1 MMKRIFILF
10 SFALL
15 VAGGAFAQAM
25 SDDEVVAYVKSGLA
39 QGKQKKTIYNELM
52 VKGVS
57 TTQLQRIKDKYEQQ
71 QSNAVANKG
80 NNNVDTQRVNPEQ
93 AEDKAPAQSNDLNVD
108 GPEGGI
114 KVFGRDIF
122 RTANLTF
129 EPSMNIATPVNYR
142 LGPGDQ
148 LQIEVW
154 GASEANIT
162 QKVTPDGYI
171 SIPNVGPINVNG
183 LTVQAASNRIKAKL
197 SQIYSGMASSNVNL
211 STNVKVSLGQIRT
224 IQVNIMGEV
233 ARPGT
238 YALSSFSTVFH
249 ALYKAGGMSR
259 MGSLRNIKVVRG
271 GRTVATVDV
280 YDYIINGRSHSDIRL
295 QEGDVILASPY
306 EALVLIKGKVKR
318 PMYYEMKSSESIRTL
333 IGFAGGFSNDAYRGS
348 VTVDRNN
355 SKERTVATVDD
366 MNFGVFK
373 VKDGDVVSVGEILD
387 RYDNRIE
394 VKGAVYRPGYYEL
407 GKDIQTVRDLIQRA
421 DGLLEYAFTNRAV
434 LHRENDDK
442 TLEVIALNVKAILDG
457 TEPDVTLQKNDVLFI
472 PSKYDL
478 ESKGTLEI
486 RGEVYNPNIFPF
498 AANTKLE
505 DLIIM
510 AGGLTESASTVRVD
524 VTRRIID
531 KKGTKKQKEIAK
543 TYTFGVKE
551 GFVVEGDPGFVL
563 EPYDQVFVRRS
574 PGYSEKINVSVA
586 GEVEFEGDYAL
597 NVRNERLSDVIE
609 KAGGL
614 TEFAYIDG
622 ARLERQMTPEEYKQ
636 AQELMAMVKSNNQ
649 ISGNDSIVVPTVSRT
664 YSVGINLKEIM
675 ENPHSAID
683 PVLQEGDLIVVP
695 QYMNTVSVSGS
706 VRKPNSV
713 VYDPKMKLKD
723 YINEAGGYAERARK
737 SGTFILYPNGHIKEL
752 GKKAKAKDIVGGSK
766 IIVPQK
772 GRSQWNLATS
782 LSTVT
787 TSVSMLAVIASLI
800 NAMK

>member
-57 TTQLQRIKDKYEQQ
+57 TTQMQRIKDKYEQQ
-71 QSNAVANKG
+71 KENAVANKG

-683 PVLQEGDLIVVP
+683 PVLQEGDVIVVP

-772 GRSQWNLATS
+772 GRSQWNLGTT

>member
-1 MMKRIFILF
+1 MKRIWILF
-10 SFALL
+10 FFALL
-15 VAGGAFAQAM
+15 AAGGANAQAM
-25 SDDEVVAYVKSGLA
+25 SDDEVISYVKNA
-39 QGKQKKTIYNELM
+39 VNQGKSQQTIYKE
-52 VKGVS
+52 VVARGVS
-57 TTQLQRIKDKYEQQ
+57 TSQLQRIKDKYEQQ
-71 QSNAVANKG
+71 KENAVVKKSNK
-80 NNNVDTQRVNPEQ
+80 NVDTQRVNPEQ
-93 AEDKAPAQSNDLNVD
+93 AEDKAPAQSNDMTID

-142 LGPGDQ
+142 LGPGDE

-154 GASEANIT
+154 GASETNIT
-162 QKVTPDGYI
+162 QKVSPDGYI
-171 SIPNVGPINVNG
+171 SIPNVGPVNVNG
-183 LTVQAASNRIKAKL
+183 LTVQAATNRIKAKL
-197 SQIYSGMASSNVNL
+197 SQIYSGLASSNVNL
-211 STNVKVSLGQIRT
+211 STHVKVSLGQIRT

-249 ALYKAGGMSR
+249 ALYKAGGMSK

-306 EALVLIKGKVKR
+306 DALVLIKGKVKR

-333 IGFAGGFSNDAYRGS
+333 IGFAGGFSNDAYRGA

-355 SKERTVATVDD
+355 TKERTVATVDD
-366 MNFGVFK
+366 MNYGVFK

-407 GKDIQTVRDLIQRA
+407 GKDIQTVKDLIEKA

-442 TLEVIALNVKAILDG
+442 TLEVISLNVKAIIDG
-457 TEPDVTLQKNDVLFI
+457 TEADVTLRKNDVLFI

-478 ESKGTLEI
+478 EQKGTLEI
-486 RGEVYNPNIFPF
+486 RGEVYKPNVFPY

-531 KKGTKKQKEIAK
+531 RKGTKKQKEIAQ
-543 TYTFGVKE
+543 TFSFGVKD
-551 GFVVEGDPGFVL
+551 GFVVEGEPGFVL

-574 PGYSEKINVSVA
+574 PGYSEKVNVTVS
-586 GEVEFEGDYAL
+586 GEVEFEGDYSL
-597 NVRNERLSDVIE
+597 NVRNERLSDVLE

-614 TEFAYIDG
+614 TEFAYIEG

-636 AQELMAMVKSNNQ
+636 AQELMDMVASNNK
-649 ISGNDSIVVPTVSRT
+649 ISGNDSIVVPQVSRT
-664 YSVGINLKEIM
+664 YPVGIDLKEILA
-675 ENPHSAID
+675 NPHSAID
-683 PVLQEGDLIVVP
+683 PVLQDGDVIVIP
-695 QYMNTVSVSGS
+695 QYMTTVSVSGS

-723 YINEAGGYAERARK
+723 YISEAGGYAERARK

-752 GKKAKAKDIVGGSK
+752 GRNASAKDIMGGSK

-772 GRSQWNLATS
+772 GRSQWNLGTT

>member
-1 MMKRIFILF
+1 MKRIWILF
-10 SFALL
+10 FFALL
-15 VAGGAFAQAM
+15 AAGGANAQAM
-25 SDDEVVAYVKSGLA
+25 SDDEVISYVKNA
-39 QGKQKKTIYNELM
+39 VNQGKSQQTIYKE
-52 VKGVS
+52 VVARGVS
-57 TTQLQRIKDKYEQQ
+57 TSQLQRIKDKYEQQ
-71 QSNAVANKG
+71 KENAVVKKSNK
-80 NNNVDTQRVNPEQ
+80 NVDTQRVNPEQ
-93 AEDKAPAQSNDLNVD
+93 AEDKAPAQSNDMTVD

-142 LGPGDQ
+142 LGPGDE

-154 GASEANIT
+154 GASETNIT
-162 QKVTPDGYI
+162 QKVSPDGYI
-171 SIPNVGPINVNG
+171 SIPNVGPVNVNG
-183 LTVQAASNRIKAKL
+183 LTVQAATNRIKAKL
-197 SQIYSGMASSNVNL
+197 SQIYSGLASSNVNL
-211 STNVKVSLGQIRT
+211 STHVKVSLGQIRT

-249 ALYKAGGMSR
+249 ALYKAGGMSK

-306 EALVLIKGKVKR
+306 DALVLIKGKVKR

-333 IGFAGGFSNDAYRGS
+333 IGFAGGFSNDAYRGA

-355 SKERTVATVDD
+355 TKERTVATVDD
-366 MNFGVFK
+366 MNYGVFK

-407 GKDIQTVRDLIQRA
+407 GKDIQTVKDLIEKA

-442 TLEVIALNVKAILDG
+442 TLEVISLNVKAIIDG
-457 TEPDVTLQKNDVLFI
+457 TEADVTLHKNDVLFI

-478 ESKGTLEI
+478 EQKGTLEI
-486 RGEVYNPNIFPF
+486 RGEVYKPNVFPY

-531 KKGTKKQKEIAK
+531 RKGTKKQKEIAQ
-543 TYTFGVKE
+543 TFSFGVKD
-551 GFVVEGDPGFVL
+551 GFVVEGEPGFVL

-574 PGYSEKINVSVA
+574 PGYSEKVNVTVS
-586 GEVEFEGDYAL
+586 GEVEFEGDYSL
-597 NVRNERLSDVIE
+597 NVRNERLSDVLE

-614 TEFAYIDG
+614 TEFAYIEG

-636 AQELMAMVKSNNQ
+636 AQELMDMVASNNKV
-649 ISGNDSIVVPTVSRT
+649 SGNDSIVVPQVSRT
-664 YSVGINLKEIM
+664 YPVGIDLKEILA
-675 ENPHSAID
+675 NPHSAID
-683 PVLQEGDLIVVP
+683 PVLQDGDVIVIP
-695 QYMNTVSVSGS
+695 QYMTTVSVSGS

-723 YINEAGGYAERARK
+723 YISEAGGYAERARK

-752 GKKAKAKDIVGGSK
+752 GRNASAKDIMGGSK
-766 IIVPQK
+766 IVVPQK
-772 GRSQWNLATS
+772 GRSQWNLGTT
-782 LSTVT
+782 LSTIT
-787 TSVSMLAVIASLI
+787 TSVSMLAVIATLI

>member
-1 MMKRIFILF
+1 MKKIWILF
-10 SFALL
+10 FFALL
-15 VAGGAFAQAM
+15 AAGGANAQAM
-25 SDDEVVAYVKSGLA
+25 SDDEVISYVKNA
-39 QGKQKKTIYNELM
+39 VNQGKSQQTIYKEL
-52 VKGVS
+52 VARGVS
-57 TTQLQRIKDKYEQQ
+57 TSQLQRIKDKYEQQ
-71 QSNAVANKG
+71 KANAVARRG
-80 NNNVDTQRVNPEQ
+80 NDSVDTQRVNTELDEVRTKQNDYPRIEDEQ
-93 AEDKAPAQSNDLNVD
+93 DS
-108 GPEGGI
+108 I

-122 RTANLTF
+122 RNANLTF

-171 SIPNVGPINVNG
+171 SIPDVGPVNVNG
-183 LTVQAASNRIKAKL
+183 LTVQAATNRIKAKL

-211 STNVKVSLGQIRT
+211 STHVKVSLGQIRT

-249 ALYKAGGMSR
+249 ALYKAGGISR
-259 MGSLRNIKVVRG
+259 LGSLRNIKVVRG
-271 GRTVATVDV
+271 SRTVATVDV

-306 EALVLIKGKVKR
+306 EALVKIEGKVKR
-318 PMYYEMKSSESIRTL
+318 PMYYEMKSSESVRTL
-333 IGFAGGFSNDAYRGS
+333 IGYAGGFANDAYRGA
-348 VTVDRNN
+348 VTVNRTNT
-355 SKERTVATVDD
+355 KERTVATVDD
-366 MNFGVFK
+366 MNYGVFK

-407 GKDIQTVRDLIQRA
+407 GKDIQTVKDLIEKA

-442 TLEVIALNVKAILDG
+442 TLEVISLNVKAIIDG
-457 TEPDVTLQKNDVLFI
+457 TEADVTLHKNDVLFI

-478 ESKGTLEI
+478 EQKGTLEI
-486 RGEVYNPNIFPF
+486 RGEVYNPNVFPY

-531 KKGTKKQKEIAK
+531 RKGTKKQKEIAQ
-543 TYTFGVKE
+543 TFSFGVKE
-551 GFVVEGDPGFVL
+551 GFVVEGEPGFVL

-574 PGYSEKINVSVA
+574 PGYSEKVNVTVS
-586 GEVEFEGDYAL
+586 GEVEFEGDYSL
-597 NVRNERLSDVIE
+597 NVRNERLSDVIK

-614 TEFAYIDG
+614 TDFAYIDG

-636 AQELMAMVKSNNQ
+636 AQELMAMVVSNNN
-649 ISGNDSIVVPTVSRT
+649 ISGNDSIVVPEVSTT
-664 YSVGINLKEIM
+664 YPVGIDLKEIM
-675 ENPHSAID
+675 ANPHSAID
-683 PVLQEGDLIVVP
+683 PVLQDGDVIVIP
-695 QYMNTVSVSGS
+695 QYMTTVSVSGS

-723 YINEAGGYAERARK
+723 YISEAGGYAERARK

-752 GKKAKAKDIVGGSK
+752 GRNASAKDIMGGSK
-766 IIVPQK
+766 IVVPQK
-772 GRSQWNLATS
+772 GRSQWNLGTT
-782 LSTVT
+782 LSTIT

-800 NAMK
+800 NTMK

>member
-1 MMKRIFILF
+1 MMKKIWILF
-10 SFALL
+10 FFALL
-15 VAGGAFAQAM
+15 AAGGANAQAM
-25 SDDEVVAYVKSGLA
+25 SDDEVISYVKNA
-39 QGKQKKTIYNELM
+39 VNQGKSQQTIYKEL
-52 VKGVS
+52 VARGVS
-57 TTQLQRIKDKYEQQ
+57 TSQLQRIKDKYEQQ
-71 QSNAVANKG
+71 KANAVARRG
-80 NNNVDTQRVNPEQ
+80 NDSVDTQRVNTELDEVRTKQNDYPRIEDEQ
-93 AEDKAPAQSNDLNVD
+93 DS
-108 GPEGGI
+108 I

-122 RTANLTF
+122 RNANLTF

-171 SIPNVGPINVNG
+171 SIPDVGPVNVNG
-183 LTVQAASNRIKAKL
+183 LTVQAATNRIKAKL

-211 STNVKVSLGQIRT
+211 STHVKVSLGQIRT

-249 ALYKAGGMSR
+249 ALYKAGGISR
-259 MGSLRNIKVVRG
+259 LGSLRNIKVVRG
-271 GRTVATVDV
+271 SRTVATVDV

-306 EALVLIKGKVKR
+306 EALVKIEGKVKR
-318 PMYYEMKSSESIRTL
+318 PMYYEMKSSESVRTL
-333 IGFAGGFSNDAYRGS
+333 IGYAGGFANDAYRGA
-348 VTVDRNN
+348 VTVNRTNT
-355 SKERTVATVDD
+355 KERTVATVDD
-366 MNFGVFK
+366 MNYGVFK

-407 GKDIQTVRDLIQRA
+407 GKDIQTVKDLIEKA

-442 TLEVIALNVKAILDG
+442 TLEVISLNVKAIIDG
-457 TEPDVTLQKNDVLFI
+457 TEADVTLHKNDVLFI

-478 ESKGTLEI
+478 EQKGTLEI
-486 RGEVYNPNIFPF
+486 RGEVYNPNVFPY

-531 KKGTKKQKEIAK
+531 RKGTKKQKEIAQ
-543 TYTFGVKE
+543 TFSFGVKE
-551 GFVVEGDPGFVL
+551 GFVVEGEPGFVL

-574 PGYSEKINVSVA
+574 PGYSEKVNVTVS
-586 GEVEFEGDYAL
+586 GEVEFEGDYSL
-597 NVRNERLSDVIE
+597 NVRNERLSDVIK

-614 TEFAYIDG
+614 TDFAYIDG

-636 AQELMAMVKSNNQ
+636 AQELMAMVVSNNN
-649 ISGNDSIVVPTVSRT
+649 ISGNDSIVVPEVSTT
-664 YSVGINLKEIM
+664 YPVGIDLKEIM
-675 ENPHSAID
+675 ANPHSAID
-683 PVLQEGDLIVVP
+683 PVLQDGDVIVIP
-695 QYMNTVSVSGS
+695 QYMTTVSVSGS

-723 YINEAGGYAERARK
+723 YISEAGGYAERARK

-752 GKKAKAKDIVGGSK
+752 GRNASAKDIMGGSK
-766 IIVPQK
+766 IVVPQK
-772 GRSQWNLATS
+772 GRSQWNLGTT
-782 LSTVT
+782 LSTIT

-800 NAMK
+800 NTMK

>member
-1 MMKRIFILF
+1 MKRIWILF
-10 SFALL
+10 FFALL
-15 VAGGAFAQAM
+15 AAGGANAQAM
-25 SDDEVVAYVKSGLA
+25 SDDEVISYVKNA
-39 QGKQKKTIYNELM
+39 VNQGKSQQTIYKE
-52 VKGVS
+52 VVARGVS
-57 TTQLQRIKDKYEQQ
+57 TSQLQRIKDKYEQQ
-71 QSNAVANKG
+71 KENAVVKKSNK
-80 NNNVDTQRVNPEQ
+80 NVDTQRVNPEQ
-93 AEDKAPAQSNDLNVD
+93 AEDKAPAQSNDMTVD

-142 LGPGDQ
+142 LGPGDE

-154 GASEANIT
+154 GASETNIT
-162 QKVTPDGYI
+162 QKVSPDGYI
-171 SIPNVGPINVNG
+171 SIPNVGPVNVNG
-183 LTVQAASNRIKAKL
+183 LTVQAATNRIKAKL
-197 SQIYSGMASSNVNL
+197 SQIYSGLASSNVNL
-211 STNVKVSLGQIRT
+211 STHVKVSLGQIRT

-249 ALYKAGGMSR
+249 ALYKAGGMSK

-306 EALVLIKGKVKR
+306 DALVLIKGKVKR

-333 IGFAGGFSNDAYRGS
+333 IGFAGGFSNDAYRGA

-355 SKERTVATVDD
+355 TKERTVATVDD
-366 MNFGVFK
+366 MNYGVFK

-407 GKDIQTVRDLIQRA
+407 GKDIQTVKDLIEKA

-442 TLEVIALNVKAILDG
+442 TLEVISLNVKAIIDG
-457 TEPDVTLQKNDVLFI
+457 TEADVTLHKNDVLFI

-478 ESKGTLEI
+478 EQKGTLEI
-486 RGEVYNPNIFPF
+486 RGEVYKPNVFPY

-531 KKGTKKQKEIAK
+531 RKGTKKQKEIAQ
-543 TYTFGVKE
+543 TFSFGVKD
-551 GFVVEGDPGFVL
+551 GFVVEGEPGFVL

-574 PGYSEKINVSVA
+574 PGYSEKVNVTVS
-586 GEVEFEGDYAL
+586 GEVEFEGDYSL
-597 NVRNERLSDVIE
+597 NVRNERLSDVLE

-614 TEFAYIDG
+614 TEFAYIEG

-636 AQELMAMVKSNNQ
+636 AQELMDMVASNNK
-649 ISGNDSIVVPTVSRT
+649 ISGNDSIVVPQVSRT
-664 YSVGINLKEIM
+664 YPVGIDLKEIM
-675 ENPHSAID
+675 ANPHSAID
-683 PVLQEGDLIVVP
+683 PVLQDGDVIVIP
-695 QYMNTVSVSGS
+695 QYMTTVSVSGS

-723 YINEAGGYAERARK
+723 YISEAGGYAERARK

-752 GKKAKAKDIVGGSK
+752 GRNASAKDIMGGSK

-772 GRSQWNLATS
+772 GRSQWNLGTT
-782 LSTVT
+782 LSTIT
-787 TSVSMLAVIASLI
+787 TSVSMLAVIATLI

>member
-1 MMKRIFILF
+1 MKRIWILF
-10 SFALL
+10 FFALL
-15 VAGGAFAQAM
+15 AAGGANAQAM
-25 SDDEVVAYVKSGLA
+25 SDDEVISYVKNA
-39 QGKQKKTIYNELM
+39 VNQGKSQQTIYKE
-52 VKGVS
+52 VVARGVS
-57 TTQLQRIKDKYEQQ
+57 TSQLQRIKDKYEQQ
-71 QSNAVANKG
+71 KENAVVKKSNK
-80 NNNVDTQRVNPEQ
+80 NVDTQRVNPEQ
-93 AEDKAPAQSNDLNVD
+93 AEDKAPAQSNDMTVD

-142 LGPGDQ
+142 LGPGDE

-154 GASEANIT
+154 GASETNIT
-162 QKVTPDGYI
+162 QKVSPDGYI
-171 SIPNVGPINVNG
+171 SIPNVGPVNVNG
-183 LTVQAASNRIKAKL
+183 LTVQAATNRIKAKL
-197 SQIYSGMASSNVNL
+197 SQIYSGLASSNVNL
-211 STNVKVSLGQIRT
+211 STHVKVSLGQIRT

-249 ALYKAGGMSR
+249 ALYKAGGMSK

-306 EALVLIKGKVKR
+306 DALVLIKGKVKR

-333 IGFAGGFSNDAYRGS
+333 IGFAGGFSNDAYRGA

-355 SKERTVATVDD
+355 TKERTVATVDD
-366 MNFGVFK
+366 MNYGVFK

-407 GKDIQTVRDLIQRA
+407 GKDIQTVKDLIEKA

-442 TLEVIALNVKAILDG
+442 TLEVISLNVKAIIDG
-457 TEPDVTLQKNDVLFI
+457 TEADVTLHKNDVLFI

-478 ESKGTLEI
+478 EQKGTLEI
-486 RGEVYNPNIFPF
+486 RGEVYNPNVFPY

-531 KKGTKKQKEIAK
+531 RKGTKKQKEIAQ
-543 TYTFGVKE
+543 TFSFGVKE
-551 GFVVEGDPGFVL
+551 GFVVEGEPGFVL

-574 PGYSEKINVSVA
+574 PGYAEKVNVTVS
-586 GEVEFEGDYAL
+586 GEVEFEGDYSL
-597 NVRNERLSDVIE
+597 NVRNERLSDVLE

-614 TEFAYIDG
+614 TEFAYIEG

-636 AQELMAMVKSNNQ
+636 AQELMDMVASNNK
-649 ISGNDSIVVPTVSRT
+649 ISGNDSIVVPQVSRT
-664 YSVGINLKEIM
+664 YPVGIDLKEILA
-675 ENPHSAID
+675 NPHSAID
-683 PVLQEGDLIVVP
+683 PVLQDGDVIVIP
-695 QYMNTVSVSGS
+695 QYMTTVSVSGS

-723 YINEAGGYAERARK
+723 YISEAGGYAERARK

-752 GKKAKAKDIVGGSK
+752 GRNASAKDIMGGSK

-772 GRSQWNLATS
+772 GRSQWNLATTLTS
-782 LSTVT
+782 VT
-787 TSVSMLAVIASLI
+787 TSVSMLAVIATLI

>member
-683 PVLQEGDLIVVP
+683 PVLQEGDVIVVP

-706 VRKPNSV
+706 VREPNSV

-752 GKKAKAKDIVGGSK
+752 GRNAKAKDIVGGSK

-772 GRSQWNLATS
+772 GRSQWNLGTT

>member
-609 KAGGL
+609 TAGGL
-614 TEFAYIDG
+614 TEFAYLDG

-683 PVLQEGDLIVVP
+683 PVLQEGDVIVVP

-752 GKKAKAKDIVGGSK
+752 GRNAKAKDIVGGSK

>member
-1 MMKRIFILF
+1 MKRIWILF
-10 SFALL
+10 FFALL
-15 VAGGAFAQAM
+15 AAGGANAQAM
-25 SDDEVVAYVKSGLA
+25 SDDEVISYVKNA
-39 QGKQKKTIYNELM
+39 VNQGKSQQTIYKE
-52 VKGVS
+52 VVARGVS
-57 TTQLQRIKDKYEQQ
+57 TSQLQRIKDKYEQQ
-71 QSNAVANKG
+71 KENAVVKKSNK
-80 NNNVDTQRVNPEQ
+80 NVDTQRVNPEQ
-93 AEDKAPAQSNDLNVD
+93 AEDKAPAQSNDMTVD

-142 LGPGDQ
+142 LGPGDE

-154 GASEANIT
+154 GASETNIT
-162 QKVTPDGYI
+162 QKVSPDGYI
-171 SIPNVGPINVNG
+171 SIPNVGPVNVNG
-183 LTVQAASNRIKAKL
+183 LTVQAATNRIKAKL
-197 SQIYSGMASSNVNL
+197 SQIYSGLASSNVNL
-211 STNVKVSLGQIRT
+211 STHVKVSLGQIRT

-249 ALYKAGGMSR
+249 ALYKAGGMSK

-306 EALVLIKGKVKR
+306 DALVLIKGKVKR

-333 IGFAGGFSNDAYRGS
+333 IGFAGGFSNDAYRGA

-355 SKERTVATVDD
+355 TKERTVATVDD
-366 MNFGVFK
+366 MNYGVFK

-407 GKDIQTVRDLIQRA
+407 GKDIQTVKDLIEKA

-442 TLEVIALNVKAILDG
+442 TLEVISLNVKAIIDG
-457 TEPDVTLQKNDVLFI
+457 TEADVTLRKNDVLFI

-478 ESKGTLEI
+478 EQKGTLEI
-486 RGEVYNPNIFPF
+486 RGEVYKPNVFPY

-531 KKGTKKQKEIAK
+531 RKGTKKQKEIAQ
-543 TYTFGVKE
+543 TFSFGVKD
-551 GFVVEGDPGFVL
+551 GFVVEGEPGFVL

-574 PGYSEKINVSVA
+574 PGYSEKVNVTVS
-586 GEVEFEGDYAL
+586 GEVEFEGDYSL
-597 NVRNERLSDVIE
+597 NVRNERLSDVLE

-614 TEFAYIDG
+614 TEFAYIEG
-622 ARLERQMTPEEYKQ
+622 ARLERLMTPEEYKQ
-636 AQELMAMVKSNNQ
+636 AQELMDMVASNNK
-649 ISGNDSIVVPTVSRT
+649 ISGNDSIVVPQVSRT
-664 YSVGINLKEIM
+664 YPVGIDLKEILA
-675 ENPHSAID
+675 NPHSAID
-683 PVLQEGDLIVVP
+683 PVLQDGDVIVIP
-695 QYMNTVSVSGS
+695 QYMTTVSVSGS

-723 YINEAGGYAERARK
+723 YISEAGGYAERARK

-752 GKKAKAKDIVGGSK
+752 GRNASAKDIMGGSK

-772 GRSQWNLATS
+772 GRSQWNLGTT

>member
-1 MMKRIFILF
+1 MMKRIWILF
-10 SFALL
+10 FFALL
-15 VAGGAFAQAM
+15 AAGGANAQAM
-25 SDDEVVAYVKSGLA
+25 SDDEVISYVKNA
-39 QGKQKKTIYNELM
+39 VNQGKSQQTIYKE
-52 VKGVS
+52 VVARGVS
-57 TTQLQRIKDKYEQQ
+57 TSQLQRIKDKYEQQ
-71 QSNAVANKG
+71 KENAVANKT
-80 NNNVDTQRVNPEQ
+80 NKDVDTQRVNPEQ
-93 AEDKAPAQSNDLNVD
+93 AEDKAPAQSNDMTVD

-154 GASEANIT
+154 GASETNIT
-162 QKVTPDGYI
+162 QKVSPDGYI
-171 SIPNVGPINVNG
+171 SIPNVGPVNVNG
-183 LTVQAASNRIKAKL
+183 LTVQAATNRIKAKL
-197 SQIYSGMASSNVNL
+197 SQIYSGLASSNVNL
-211 STNVKVSLGQIRT
+211 STHVKVSLGQIRT

-249 ALYKAGGMSR
+249 ALYKAGGMSK

-306 EALVLIKGKVKR
+306 DALVLIKGKVKR

-333 IGFAGGFSNDAYRGS
+333 IGFAGGFSNDAYRGA

-355 SKERTVATVDD
+355 TKERTVATVDD
-366 MNFGVFK
+366 MNYGVFK

-407 GKDIQTVRDLIQRA
+407 GKDIQTVKDLIEKA

-442 TLEVIALNVKAILDG
+442 TLEVISLNVKAIIDG
-457 TEPDVTLQKNDVLFI
+457 TEADVTLRKNDVLFI

-478 ESKGTLEI
+478 EQKGTLEI
-486 RGEVYNPNIFPF
+486 RGEVYNPNVFPY

-531 KKGTKKQKEIAK
+531 RKGTKKQKEIAQ
-543 TYTFGVKE
+543 TFSFGVKD
-551 GFVVEGDPGFVL
+551 GFVVEGEPGFVL

-574 PGYSEKINVSVA
+574 PGYSEKVNVTVS
-586 GEVEFEGDYAL
+586 GEVEFEGDYSL
-597 NVRNERLSDVIE
+597 NVRNERLSDVLE

-614 TEFAYIDG
+614 TEFAYIEG

-636 AQELMAMVKSNNQ
+636 AQELMDMVASNNKV
-649 ISGNDSIVVPTVSRT
+649 SGNDSIVVPQVSRT
-664 YSVGINLKEIM
+664 YPVGIDLKEILA
-675 ENPHSAID
+675 NPHSAID
-683 PVLQEGDLIVVP
+683 PVLQDGDVIVIP
-695 QYMNTVSVSGS
+695 QYMTTVSVSGS

-723 YINEAGGYAERARK
+723 YISEAGGYAERARK

-752 GKKAKAKDIVGGSK
+752 GRNASAKDIMGGSK

-772 GRSQWNLATS
+772 GRSQWNLGTT
-782 LSTVT
+782 LSTIT

-800 NAMK
+800 NTMK

>member
-1 MMKRIFILF
+1 MKRIWILF
-10 SFALL
+10 FFALL
-15 VAGGAFAQAM
+15 AAGGANAQAM
-25 SDDEVVAYVKSGLA
+25 SDDEVISYVKNA
-39 QGKQKKTIYNELM
+39 VNQGKSQQTIYKEL
-52 VKGVS
+52 VARGVS
-57 TTQLQRIKDKYEQQ
+57 TSQLQRIKDKYEQQ
-71 QSNAVANKG
+71 KENAVVKKSNK
-80 NNNVDTQRVNPEQ
+80 NVDTQRVNPEQ
-93 AEDKAPAQSNDLNVD
+93 AEDKAPAQSNDMTVD

-142 LGPGDQ
+142 LGPGDE

-154 GASEANIT
+154 GASETNIT
-162 QKVTPDGYI
+162 QKVSPDGYI
-171 SIPNVGPINVNG
+171 SIPNVGPVNVNG
-183 LTVQAASNRIKAKL
+183 LTVQAATNRIKAKL
-197 SQIYSGMASSNVNL
+197 SQIYSGLASSNVNL
-211 STNVKVSLGQIRT
+211 STHVKVSLGQIRT

-249 ALYKAGGMSR
+249 ALYKAGGMSK

-306 EALVLIKGKVKR
+306 DALVLIKGKVKR

-333 IGFAGGFSNDAYRGS
+333 IGFAGGFSNDAYRGA

-355 SKERTVATVDD
+355 TKERTVATVDD
-366 MNFGVFK
+366 MNYGVFK

-407 GKDIQTVRDLIQRA
+407 GKDIQTVKDLIEKA

-442 TLEVIALNVKAILDG
+442 TLEVISLNVKAIIDG
-457 TEPDVTLQKNDVLFI
+457 TEADVTLHKNDVLFI

-478 ESKGTLEI
+478 EQKGTLEI
-486 RGEVYNPNIFPF
+486 RGEVYKPNVFPY

-531 KKGTKKQKEIAK
+531 RKGTKKQKEIAQ
-543 TYTFGVKE
+543 TFSFGVKD
-551 GFVVEGDPGFVL
+551 GFVVEGEPGFVL

-574 PGYSEKINVSVA
+574 PGYSEKVNVTVS
-586 GEVEFEGDYAL
+586 GEVEFEGDYSL
-597 NVRNERLSDVIE
+597 NVRNERLSDVLE

-614 TEFAYIDG
+614 TEFAYIEG

-636 AQELMAMVKSNNQ
+636 AQELMDMVASNNKV
-649 ISGNDSIVVPTVSRT
+649 SGNDSIVVPQVSRT
-664 YSVGINLKEIM
+664 YPVGIDLKEIM
-675 ENPHSAID
+675 ANPHSAID
-683 PVLQEGDLIVVP
+683 PVLQDGDVIVIP
-695 QYMNTVSVSGS
+695 QYMTTVSVSGS

-723 YINEAGGYAERARK
+723 YISEAGGYAERARK

-752 GKKAKAKDIVGGSK
+752 GRNASAKDIMGGSK

-772 GRSQWNLATS
+772 GRSQWNLGTT
-782 LSTVT
+782 LSTIT

-800 NAMK
+800 NTMK

>member
-1 MMKRIFILF
+1 MKRIWILLF
-10 SFALL
+10 YALL
-15 VAGGAFAQAM
+15 AASGANAQAM
-25 SDDEVVAYVKSGLA
+25 SDDEVMNYVKSGVK
-39 QGKQKKTIYNELM
+39 QGKSQQTLYKEL
-52 VKGVS
+52 VARGVS
-57 TTQLQRIKDKYEQQ
+57 TSQMQRIKDKYEQQ
-71 QSNAVANKG
+71 KENAVASKG
-80 NNNVDTQRVNPEQ
+80 YDNVDTQRVNPEL
-93 AEDKAPAQSNDLNVD
+93 AEDKAPAQSNDMNVD
-108 GPEGGI
+108 GPEEGI

-122 RTANLTF
+122 RSSNLTF

-183 LTVQAASNRIKAKL
+183 LTVQAATNRIKAKL
-197 SQIYSGMASSNVNL
+197 SQIYSGMTSSNVNL
-211 STNVKVSLGQIRT
+211 STDVKVSLGQIRT

-249 ALYKAGGMSR
+249 SLYKAGGMSQ

-306 EALVLIKGKVKR
+306 DALVLIKGKVKR

-333 IGFAGGFSNDAYRGS
+333 IGFAGGFSNDAYRGA

-366 MNFGVFK
+366 MNYGVFK

-407 GKDIQTVRDLIQRA
+407 GKDIQTVKDLIERA
-421 DGLLEYAFTNRAV
+421 DGLLEYAFTNRGV
-434 LHRENDDK
+434 LHRQNDDK
-442 TLEVIALNVKAILDG
+442 TLEVISLNVKAILDG
-457 TEPDVTLQKNDVLFI
+457 TEPDVTLHKNDVLFI

-478 ESKGTLEI
+478 EQKGTLEI
-486 RGEVYNPNIFPF
+486 RGEVYNPNVFPF

-574 PGYSEKINVSVA
+574 PGYSDKINVTVA

-597 NVRNERLSDVIE
+597 NVRNERLSDVLE

-614 TEFAYIDG
+614 TEFAYIEG

-636 AQELMAMVKSNNQ
+636 AQELMAMVASNNRM
-649 ISGNDSIVVPTVSRT
+649 SGNDSIVVPEVSRT
-664 YSVGINLKEIM
+664 YPVGIDLKEIM
-675 ENPHSAID
+675 ANPHSAID
-683 PVLQEGDLIVVP
+683 PVLQDGDVIVIP
-695 QYMNTVSVSGS
+695 QYMTTVSVSGS

-723 YINEAGGYAERARK
+723 YISEAGGYAERARK

-752 GKKAKAKDIVGGSK
+752 GRNASAKEIVGGSK

-772 GRSQWNLATS
+772 GKSQWNIGTT
-782 LSTVT
+782 LSTIT

-800 NAMK
+800 NTMK

>member
-71 QSNAVANKG
+71 QANVVANKG

-683 PVLQEGDLIVVP
+683 PVLQEGDVIIVP

-772 GRSQWNLATS
+772 GRSQWNLGTT

>member
-510 AGGLTESASTVRVD
+510 AGGLTE
-524 VTRRIID
+524 
-531 KKGTKKQKEIAK
+531 
-543 TYTFGVKE
+543 
-551 GFVVEGDPGFVL
+551 
-563 EPYDQVFVRRS
+563 
-574 PGYSEKINVSVA
+574 
-586 GEVEFEGDYAL
+586 
-597 NVRNERLSDVIE
+597 
-609 KAGGL
+609 
-614 TEFAYIDG
+614 
-622 ARLERQMTPEEYKQ
+622 
-636 AQELMAMVKSNNQ
+636 
-649 ISGNDSIVVPTVSRT
+649 
-664 YSVGINLKEIM
+664 
-675 ENPHSAID
+675 
-683 PVLQEGDLIVVP
+683 
-695 QYMNTVSVSGS
+695 
-706 VRKPNSV
+706 
-713 VYDPKMKLKD
+713 
-723 YINEAGGYAERARK
+723 
-737 SGTFILYPNGHIKEL
+737 
-752 GKKAKAKDIVGGSK
+752 
-766 IIVPQK
+766 
-772 GRSQWNLATS
+772 
-782 LSTVT
+782 
-787 TSVSMLAVIASLI
+787 
-800 NAMK
+800 

>member
-1 MMKRIFILF
+1 MKRIWILF
-10 SFALL
+10 FFALL
-15 VAGGAFAQAM
+15 AAGGANAQAM
-25 SDDEVVAYVKSGLA
+25 SDDEVISYVKNA
-39 QGKQKKTIYNELM
+39 VNQGKSQQTIYKE
-52 VKGVS
+52 VVARGVS
-57 TTQLQRIKDKYEQQ
+57 TSQLQRIKDKYEQQ
-71 QSNAVANKG
+71 KENAVVKKSNK
-80 NNNVDTQRVNPEQ
+80 NVDTQRVNPEQ
-93 AEDKAPAQSNDLNVD
+93 AEDKAPAQSNDMTID

-142 LGPGDQ
+142 LGPGDE

-154 GASEANIT
+154 GASETNIT
-162 QKVTPDGYI
+162 QKVSPDGYI
-171 SIPNVGPINVNG
+171 SIPNVGPVNVNG
-183 LTVQAASNRIKAKL
+183 LTVQAATNRIKAKL
-197 SQIYSGMASSNVNL
+197 SQIYSGLASSNVNL
-211 STNVKVSLGQIRT
+211 STHVKVSLGQIRT

-249 ALYKAGGMSR
+249 ALYKAGGMSK

-306 EALVLIKGKVKR
+306 EALVKIEGKVKR
-318 PMYYEMKSSESIRTL
+318 PMYYEMKSSESVRTL
-333 IGFAGGFSNDAYRGS
+333 IGYAGGFANDAYRGA
-348 VTVDRNN
+348 VTVNRTNT
-355 SKERTVATVDD
+355 KERTVATVDD
-366 MNFGVFK
+366 MNYGVFK

-407 GKDIQTVRDLIQRA
+407 GKDIQTVKDLIGKA
-421 DGLLEYAFTNRAV
+421 DGLMEYAFTTRAV

-442 TLEVIALNVKAILDG
+442 TLEVISINLKAILDG
-457 TEPDVTLQKNDVLFI
+457 TDADVTLHKNDVLFV
-472 PSKYDL
+472 PSKYDM
-478 ESKGTLEI
+478 EARGTLEI
-486 RGEVYNPNIFPF
+486 KGEVYNPGIFPY

-505 DLIIM
+505 DIIIM

-531 KKGTKKQKEIAK
+531 RKGTKKQKEIAQ
-543 TYTFGVKE
+543 TFSFGVKE
-551 GFVVEGDPGFVL
+551 GFVVEGEPGFVL

-574 PGYSEKINVSVA
+574 PGYSEKVNVTVS
-586 GEVEFEGDYAL
+586 GEVEFEGDYSL
-597 NVRNERLSDVIE
+597 NVRNERLSDVLE

-614 TEFAYIDG
+614 TEFAYIEG

-636 AQELMAMVKSNNQ
+636 AQELMDMVASNNK
-649 ISGNDSIVVPTVSRT
+649 ISGNDSIVVPQVSRT
-664 YSVGINLKEIM
+664 YPVGIDLKEILA
-675 ENPHSAID
+675 NPHSAID
-683 PVLQEGDLIVVP
+683 PVLQDGDVIVIP
-695 QYMNTVSVSGS
+695 QYMTTVSVSGS

-723 YINEAGGYAERARK
+723 YISEAGGYAERARK

-752 GKKAKAKDIVGGSK
+752 GRNASAKDIMGGSK

-772 GRSQWNLATS
+772 GRSQWNLGTT
-782 LSTVT
+782 LTTVT

>member
-574 PGYSEKINVSVA
+574 PGYSEKINVTVA

-636 AQELMAMVKSNNQ
+636 ALELMAMVKSNNQ

-664 YSVGINLKEIM
+664 YSVGIDLKEIM
-675 ENPHSAID
+675 ANPHSAID
-683 PVLQEGDLIVVP
+683 PVLQEGDVIVVP

-713 VYDPKMKLKD
+713 VYNPKMKLKD

-752 GKKAKAKDIVGGSK
+752 GRNAKAKDIVGGSK

-772 GRSQWNLATS
+772 GRSQWNIATS

>member
-1 MMKRIFILF
+1 MKRIWILF
-10 SFALL
+10 FFALL
-15 VAGGAFAQAM
+15 AAGGANAQAM
-25 SDDEVVAYVKSGLA
+25 SDDEVISYVKNA
-39 QGKQKKTIYNELM
+39 VNQGKSQQTIYKE
-52 VKGVS
+52 VVARGVS
-57 TTQLQRIKDKYEQQ
+57 TSQLQRIKDKYEQQ
-71 QSNAVANKG
+71 KENAVVKKSNK
-80 NNNVDTQRVNPEQ
+80 NVDTQRVNPEQ
-93 AEDKAPAQSNDLNVD
+93 AEDKAPAQSNDMTVD

-142 LGPGDQ
+142 LGPGDE

-154 GASEANIT
+154 GASETNIT
-162 QKVTPDGYI
+162 QKVSPDGYI
-171 SIPNVGPINVNG
+171 SIPNVGPVNVNG
-183 LTVQAASNRIKAKL
+183 LTVQAATNRIKAKL
-197 SQIYSGMASSNVNL
+197 SQIYSGLASSNVNL
-211 STNVKVSLGQIRT
+211 STHVKVSLGQIRT

-249 ALYKAGGMSR
+249 ALYKAGGMSK

-306 EALVLIKGKVKR
+306 DALVLIKGKVKR

-333 IGFAGGFSNDAYRGS
+333 IGFAGGFSNDAYRGA

-355 SKERTVATVDD
+355 TKERTVATVDD
-366 MNFGVFK
+366 MNYGVFK

-407 GKDIQTVRDLIQRA
+407 GKDIQTVKDLIEKA

-442 TLEVIALNVKAILDG
+442 TLEVISLNVKAIIDG
-457 TEPDVTLQKNDVLFI
+457 TEADVTLHKNDVLFI

-478 ESKGTLEI
+478 EQKGTLEI
-486 RGEVYNPNIFPF
+486 RGEVYKPNVFPY

-531 KKGTKKQKEIAK
+531 RKGTKKQKEIAQ
-543 TYTFGVKE
+543 TFSFGVKD
-551 GFVVEGDPGFVL
+551 GFVVEGEPGFVL

-574 PGYSEKINVSVA
+574 PGYSEKVNVTVS
-586 GEVEFEGDYAL
+586 GEVEFEGDYSL
-597 NVRNERLSDVIE
+597 NVRNERLSDVLE

-614 TEFAYIDG
+614 TEFAYIEG

-636 AQELMAMVKSNNQ
+636 AQELMDMVASNNK
-649 ISGNDSIVVPTVSRT
+649 ISGNDSIVVPQVSRT
-664 YSVGINLKEIM
+664 YPVGIDLKEILA
-675 ENPHSAID
+675 NPHSAID
-683 PVLQEGDLIVVP
+683 PVLQDGDVIVIP
-695 QYMNTVSVSGS
+695 QYMTTVSVSGS

-723 YINEAGGYAERARK
+723 YISEAGGYAERARK

-752 GKKAKAKDIVGGSK
+752 GRNASAKDIMGGSK

-772 GRSQWNLATS
+772 GRSQWNLGTT
-782 LSTVT
+782 LTTVT

>member
-1 MMKRIFILF
+1 MKKIIFAIFLSLF
-10 SFALL
+10 VST
-15 VAGGAFAQAM
+15 VANAQAM
-25 SDDEVVAYVKSGLA
+25 SDDAVMEYVKSGLK
-39 QGKQKKTIYNELM
+39 QGKPQKQLYNELM
-52 VKGVS
+52 LKGVS

-71 QSNAVANKG
+71 KG
-80 NNNVDTQRVNPEQ
+80 HDIADKDQGDVDMQRINPEKRDDV
-93 AEDKAPAQSNDLNVD
+93 ASAQDDNLKQDVPD
-108 GPEGGI
+108 DGI

-122 RTANLTF
+122 RNANLTF

-171 SIPNVGPINVNG
+171 SIPDVGPINVNG
-183 LTVQAASNRIKAKL
+183 LTVQAATNKIKGKL

-233 ARPGT
+233 VRPGT

-249 ALYKAGGMSR
+249 ALYKAGGISQL
-259 MGSLRNIKVVRG
+259 GSLRNIRVVRG
-271 GRTVATVDV
+271 GKTVATVDV
-280 YDYIINGRSHSDIRL
+280 YDYILHGRSHSDIRL
-295 QEGDVILASPY
+295 QEGDVIIASPY
-306 EALVLIKGKVKR
+306 EALVLIEGKIKR

-333 IGFAGGFSNDAYRGS
+333 INYAGGFSNDAYTTA
-348 VTVDRNN
+348 VTVNRNN
-355 SKERTVATVDD
+355 AREKTLCTVDE
-366 MNFGVFK
+366 MNYGVFR
-373 VKDGDVVSVGEILD
+373 VKDGDVVSVGAILD

-407 GKDIQTVRDLIQRA
+407 GKDIQTVRELIERA
-421 DGLLEYAFTNRAV
+421 DGLLEDAFTNRAV
-434 LHRENDDK
+434 LHRENPDK
-442 TLEVIALNVKAILDG
+442 SLEVISVNVKGILDG
-457 TEPDVTLQKNDVLFI
+457 NAPDIILQKNDVLFI
-472 PSKYDL
+472 PSVYDL

-486 RGEVYNPNIFPF
+486 LGEVYSPGIFPY

-531 KKGTKKQKEIAK
+531 PTSTKKQKEYSK
-543 TYTFGVKE
+543 NFSFSVKD
-551 GFVVEGDPGFVL
+551 GFVVEGEQGFVL

-574 PGYSEKINVSVA
+574 PGYSPKVNVTIA

-597 NVRNERLSDVIE
+597 NERNERLSDLIK

-614 TEFAYIDG
+614 TEFAYIQG
-622 ARLERQMTPEEYKQ
+622 ARLERQMTPEEYQQ
-636 AQELMAMVKSNNQ
+636 AMELMEMVASNNNV
-649 ISGNDSIVVPTVSRT
+649 SGNDSIIVPKVYRT
-664 YSVGINLKEIM
+664 YPVGIDLVKIM
-675 ENPHSAID
+675 ANPHSEID
-683 PVLQEGDLIVVP
+683 PILQDGDVVVIP
-695 QYMNTVSVSGS
+695 QYMTTVSVSGS

-713 VYDPKMKLKD
+713 VYDKKMKLKD
-723 YINEAGGYAERARK
+723 YISESGGYAERARK
-737 SGTFILYPNGHIKEL
+737 SGTFILYPNGHIKKL
-752 GKKAKAKDIVGGSK
+752 GRNASAKDIAGGSK

-772 GRSQWNLATS
+772 GRSQWTLATS
-782 LSTVT
+782 LSTIT
-787 TSVSMLAVIASLI
+787 TSVSMLAVIASLV
-800 NAMK
+800 NTLK

>member
-1 MMKRIFILF
+1 MKRIWILF
-10 SFALL
+10 FFALL
-15 VAGGAFAQAM
+15 AAGGANAQAM
-25 SDDEVVAYVKSGLA
+25 SDDEVISYVKNA
-39 QGKQKKTIYNELM
+39 VNQGKSQQTIYKE
-52 VKGVS
+52 VVARGVS
-57 TTQLQRIKDKYEQQ
+57 TSQLQRIKDKYEQQ
-71 QSNAVANKG
+71 KENAVVKKSNK
-80 NNNVDTQRVNPEQ
+80 NVDTQRVNPEQ
-93 AEDKAPAQSNDLNVD
+93 AEDKAPAQSNDMTVD

-142 LGPGDQ
+142 LGPGDE

-154 GASEANIT
+154 GASETNIT
-162 QKVTPDGYI
+162 QKVSPDGYI
-171 SIPNVGPINVNG
+171 SIPNVGPVNVNG
-183 LTVQAASNRIKAKL
+183 LTVQAATNRIKAKL
-197 SQIYSGMASSNVNL
+197 SQIYSGLASSNVNL
-211 STNVKVSLGQIRT
+211 STHVKVSLGQIRT

-249 ALYKAGGMSR
+249 ALYKAGGMSK

-306 EALVLIKGKVKR
+306 DALVLIKGKVKR

-333 IGFAGGFSNDAYRGS
+333 IGFAGGFSNDAYRGA

-355 SKERTVATVDD
+355 TKERTVATVDD
-366 MNFGVFK
+366 MNYGVFK

-407 GKDIQTVRDLIQRA
+407 GKDIQTVKDLIEKA

-442 TLEVIALNVKAILDG
+442 TLEVISLNVKAIIDG
-457 TEPDVTLQKNDVLFI
+457 TEADVTLRKNDVLFI

-478 ESKGTLEI
+478 EQKGTLEI
-486 RGEVYNPNIFPF
+486 RGEVYKPNVFPY

-531 KKGTKKQKEIAK
+531 RKGTKKQKEIAQ
-543 TYTFGVKE
+543 TFSFGVKD
-551 GFVVEGDPGFVL
+551 GFVVEGEPGFVL

-574 PGYSEKINVSVA
+574 PGYSEKVNVTVS
-586 GEVEFEGDYAL
+586 GEVEFEGDYSL
-597 NVRNERLSDVIE
+597 NVRNERLSDVLE

-614 TEFAYIDG
+614 TEFAYIEG

-636 AQELMAMVKSNNQ
+636 AQELMDMVASNNK
-649 ISGNDSIVVPTVSRT
+649 ISGNDSIVVPQVSRT
-664 YSVGINLKEIM
+664 YPVGIDLKEIM
-675 ENPHSAID
+675 ANPHSAID
-683 PVLQEGDLIVVP
+683 PVLQDGDVIVIP
-695 QYMNTVSVSGS
+695 QYMTTVSVSGS

-723 YINEAGGYAERARK
+723 YISEAGGYAERARK

-752 GKKAKAKDIVGGSK
+752 GRNASAKDIMGGSK

-772 GRSQWNLATS
+772 GRSQWNLATTLTS
-782 LSTVT
+782 VT
-787 TSVSMLAVIASLI
+787 TSVSMLAVIATLI

>member
-1 MMKRIFILF
+1 MKRIWILF
-10 SFALL
+10 FFALL
-15 VAGGAFAQAM
+15 AAGGANAQAM
-25 SDDEVVAYVKSGLA
+25 SDDEVISYVKNA
-39 QGKQKKTIYNELM
+39 VNQGKSQQTIYKEL
-52 VKGVS
+52 VARGVS
-57 TTQLQRIKDKYEQQ
+57 TSQLQRIKDKYEQQ
-71 QSNAVANKG
+71 KENAVVKKSNK
-80 NNNVDTQRVNPEQ
+80 NVDTQRVNPEQ
-93 AEDKAPAQSNDLNVD
+93 AEDKAPAQSNDMTVD

-154 GASEANIT
+154 GASETNIT
-162 QKVTPDGYI
+162 QKVSPDGYI
-171 SIPNVGPINVNG
+171 SIPNVGPVNVNG
-183 LTVQAASNRIKAKL
+183 LTVQAATNRIKAKL
-197 SQIYSGMASSNVNL
+197 SQIYSGLASSNVNL
-211 STNVKVSLGQIRT
+211 STHVKVSLGQIRT

-249 ALYKAGGMSR
+249 ALYKAGGMSK

-306 EALVLIKGKVKR
+306 DALVLIKGKVKR

-333 IGFAGGFSNDAYRGS
+333 IGFAGGFSNDAYRGA

-355 SKERTVATVDD
+355 TKERTVATVDD
-366 MNFGVFK
+366 MNYGVFK

-407 GKDIQTVRDLIQRA
+407 GKDIQTVKDLIEKA

-442 TLEVIALNVKAILDG
+442 TLEVISLNVKAIIDG
-457 TEPDVTLQKNDVLFI
+457 TEADVTLRKNDVLFI

-478 ESKGTLEI
+478 EQKGTLEI
-486 RGEVYNPNIFPF
+486 RGEVYKPNVFPY

-531 KKGTKKQKEIAK
+531 RKGTKKQKEIAQ
-543 TYTFGVKE
+543 TFSFGVKD
-551 GFVVEGDPGFVL
+551 GFVVEGEPGFVL

-574 PGYSEKINVSVA
+574 PGYSEKVNVTVS
-586 GEVEFEGDYAL
+586 GEVEFEGDYSL
-597 NVRNERLSDVIE
+597 NVRNERLSDVLE

-614 TEFAYIDG
+614 TEFAYIEG

-636 AQELMAMVKSNNQ
+636 AQELMDMVASNNK
-649 ISGNDSIVVPTVSRT
+649 ISGNDSIVVPQVSRT
-664 YSVGINLKEIM
+664 YPVGIDLKEILA
-675 ENPHSAID
+675 NPHSAID
-683 PVLQEGDLIVVP
+683 PVLQDGDVIVIP
-695 QYMNTVSVSGS
+695 QYMTTVSVSGS

-723 YINEAGGYAERARK
+723 YISEAGGYAERARK

-752 GKKAKAKDIVGGSK
+752 GRNASAKDIMGGSK

-772 GRSQWNLATS
+772 GRSQWNLGTT
-782 LSTVT
+782 LSTIT

-800 NAMK
+800 NTMK

>member
-1 MMKRIFILF
+1 MKRIWILF
-10 SFALL
+10 FFALL
-15 VAGGAFAQAM
+15 AAGGANAQAM
-25 SDDEVVAYVKSGLA
+25 SDDEVISYVKNA
-39 QGKQKKTIYNELM
+39 VNQGKSQQTIYKE
-52 VKGVS
+52 VVARGVS
-57 TTQLQRIKDKYEQQ
+57 TSQLQRIKDKYEQQ
-71 QSNAVANKG
+71 KENAVVKKSNK
-80 NNNVDTQRVNPEQ
+80 NVDTQRVNPEQ
-93 AEDKAPAQSNDLNVD
+93 AEDKAPAQSNDMTVD

-142 LGPGDQ
+142 LGPGDE

-171 SIPNVGPINVNG
+171 SIPNVGPVNVNG
-183 LTVQAASNRIKAKL
+183 LTVQAATNRIKAKL
-197 SQIYSGMASSNVNL
+197 SQIYSGLASSNVNL
-211 STNVKVSLGQIRT
+211 STHVKVSLGQIRT

-249 ALYKAGGMSR
+249 ALYKAGGMSK

-306 EALVLIKGKVKR
+306 DALVLIKGKVKR

-333 IGFAGGFSNDAYRGS
+333 IGFAGGFSNDAYRGA

-355 SKERTVATVDD
+355 TKERTVATVDD
-366 MNFGVFK
+366 MNYGVFK

-407 GKDIQTVRDLIQRA
+407 GKDIQTVKDLIEKA

-442 TLEVIALNVKAILDG
+442 TLEVISLNVKAIIDG
-457 TEPDVTLQKNDVLFI
+457 TEADVTLRKNDVLFI

-478 ESKGTLEI
+478 EQKGTLEI
-486 RGEVYNPNIFPF
+486 RGEVYKPNVFPY

-531 KKGTKKQKEIAK
+531 RKGTKKQKEIAQ
-543 TYTFGVKE
+543 TFSFGVKD
-551 GFVVEGDPGFVL
+551 GFVVEGEPGFVL

-574 PGYSEKINVSVA
+574 PGYSEKVNVTVS
-586 GEVEFEGDYAL
+586 GEVEFEGDYSL
-597 NVRNERLSDVIE
+597 NVRNERLSDVLE

-614 TEFAYIDG
+614 TEFAYIEG

-636 AQELMAMVKSNNQ
+636 AQELMDMVASNNK
-649 ISGNDSIVVPTVSRT
+649 ISGNDSIVVPQVSRT
-664 YSVGINLKEIM
+664 YPVGIDLKEILA
-675 ENPHSAID
+675 NPHSAID
-683 PVLQEGDLIVVP
+683 PVLQDGDVIVIP
-695 QYMNTVSVSGS
+695 QYMTTVSVSGS

-723 YINEAGGYAERARK
+723 YISEAGGYAERARK

-752 GKKAKAKDIVGGSK
+752 GRNANAKDIVGGSK

-772 GRSQWNLATS
+772 GKSQWNIGTT
-782 LSTVT
+782 LSTIT

-800 NAMK
+800 NTMK

>member
-1 MMKRIFILF
+1 MKRIWILF
-10 SFALL
+10 FFALL
-15 VAGGAFAQAM
+15 AAGGANAQAM
-25 SDDEVVAYVKSGLA
+25 SDDEVISYVKNA
-39 QGKQKKTIYNELM
+39 VNQGKSQQTIYKEL
-52 VKGVS
+52 VARGVS
-57 TTQLQRIKDKYEQQ
+57 TSQLQRIKDKYEQQ
-71 QSNAVANKG
+71 KEDAVANQSNK
-80 NNNVDTQRVNPEQ
+80 NVDTQRVNPEQ
-93 AEDKAPAQSNDLNVD
+93 AEDKAPAQSNDMTVD

-142 LGPGDQ
+142 LGPGDE

-154 GASEANIT
+154 GASETNIT
-162 QKVTPDGYI
+162 QKVSPDGYI
-171 SIPNVGPINVNG
+171 SIPNVGPVNVNG
-183 LTVQAASNRIKAKL
+183 LTVQAATNRIKAKL
-197 SQIYSGMASSNVNL
+197 SQIYSGLASSNVNL
-211 STNVKVSLGQIRT
+211 STHVKVSLGQIRT

-249 ALYKAGGMSR
+249 ALYKAGGMSK

-306 EALVLIKGKVKR
+306 DALVLIKGKVKR

-333 IGFAGGFSNDAYRGS
+333 IGFAGGFSNDAYRGA

-355 SKERTVATVDD
+355 TKERTVATVDD
-366 MNFGVFK
+366 MNYGVFK

-407 GKDIQTVRDLIQRA
+407 GKDIQTVKDLIEKA

-442 TLEVIALNVKAILDG
+442 TLEVISLNVKAIIDG
-457 TEPDVTLQKNDVLFI
+457 TEADVTLRKNDVLFI

-478 ESKGTLEI
+478 EQKGTLEI
-486 RGEVYNPNIFPF
+486 RGEVYKPNVFPY

-531 KKGTKKQKEIAK
+531 RKGTKKQKEIAQ
-543 TYTFGVKE
+543 TFSFGVKD
-551 GFVVEGDPGFVL
+551 GFVVEGEPGFVL

-574 PGYSEKINVSVA
+574 PGYSEKVNVTVS
-586 GEVEFEGDYAL
+586 GEVEFEGDYSL
-597 NVRNERLSDVIE
+597 NVRNERLSDVLE

-614 TEFAYIDG
+614 TEFAYIEG

-636 AQELMAMVKSNNQ
+636 AQELMDMVASNNK
-649 ISGNDSIVVPTVSRT
+649 ISGNDSIVVPQVSRT
-664 YSVGINLKEIM
+664 YPVGIDLKEILA
-675 ENPHSAID
+675 NPHSAID
-683 PVLQEGDLIVVP
+683 PVLQDGDVIVIP
-695 QYMNTVSVSGS
+695 QYMTTVSVSGS

-723 YINEAGGYAERARK
+723 YISEAGGYAERARK

-752 GKKAKAKDIVGGSK
+752 GRNASAKDIMGGSK

-772 GRSQWNLATS
+772 GRSQWNLGTT
-782 LSTVT
+782 LTTVT